1 MVYDM
6 IIPLGMAG
14 GLQLT
19 MIDVE
24 LVLAAIT
31 SSGADGAVERWKK
44 TSTRG

>member
-14 GLQLT
+14 ALQLT

-44 TSTRG
+44 TR